1 MPRKKIRK
9 TIQKAPKE
17 ASSQHRQQM
26 EKSTK
31 IKLCQDKTKT
41 KLYTHNEFIQP
52 TKPPQNRG
60 YQIAT
65 QQNRKQ
71 GAGSVMILHKTAI
84 KVHDSES
91 ESILEEI
98 QVAKCRYEDL
108 TIIGVYRSPSVLDKD
123 ENDIRKTK
131 EQHA

>member
-1 MPRKKIRK
+1 
-9 TIQKAPKE
+9 
-17 ASSQHRQQM
+17 
-26 EKSTK
+26 
-31 IKLCQDKTKT
+31 
-41 KLYTHNEFIQP
+41 
-52 TKPPQNRG
+52 
-60 YQIAT
+60 
-65 QQNRKQ
+65 
-71 GAGSVMILHKTAI
+71 MILHKTAI